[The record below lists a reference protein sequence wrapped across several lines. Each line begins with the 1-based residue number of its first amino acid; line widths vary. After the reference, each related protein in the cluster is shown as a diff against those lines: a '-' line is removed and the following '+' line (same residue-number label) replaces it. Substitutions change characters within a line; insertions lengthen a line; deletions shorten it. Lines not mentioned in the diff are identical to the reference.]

1 MMLSVPAFQVL
12 SQGLRERSPA
22 ALAALVM
29 LVDSTLLRLARA
41 QLPSW
46 LDYELRA
53 EDFTQE
59 LYLWLLT
66 HTLPEAALGPL
77 PGLVSYLA
85 AILHNNIVDARRHL
99 ARQKNGAHLR
109 KRFEDVEAAAN
120 AIPESCAPPVEP
132 IDRTVFAAFLRQR
145 LSPRDCRIVE
155 LRLNGHS
162 EMAVANEMDIE
173 RRTVQ
178 RAIHLARD
186 WAAEGWEAYRSR
198 GQE

>member
-22 ALAALVM
+22 APAALVM

-46 LDYELRA
+46 LDHELRA

-66 HTLPEAALGPL
+66 HTLPEAA
-77 PGLVSYLA
+77 
-85 AILHNNIVDARRHL
+85 
-99 ARQKNGAHLR
+99 
-109 KRFEDVEAAAN
+109 AN
-120 AIPESCAPPVEP
+120 AIPEICAPPVEP

-145 LSPRDCRIVE
+145 LSPRDGRIVE
-155 LRLNGHS
+155 LRLNGYS
-162 EMAVANEMDIE
+162 EMALANEMEIE

-186 WAAEGWEAYRSR
+186 WAAEGWETLLLR
-198 GQE
+198 